1 MSMTTSRWIGRIAAA
16 AGLGLAVQASAW
28 ADWAVNMPRG
38 ATAISGEVYD
48 LHMLIFGVCVAIAV
62 VVFGAMIWS
71 IYYHRKSRGMEP
83 AKFSHSTRVEVV
95 WTVIPI
101 VILVAMAVPAADTLV
116 RMEDTR
122 DSDMSVKITG
132 YQWKWEYEYLD
143 EGIRFFSNLA
153 PESNR
158 ARQLG
163 SGIDPRE
170 VENYLLDV
178 DNPLVVPV
186 GAKVRLLLT
195 SNDVIHSWWVPDFGG
210 KKDAIPGYVNEFW
223 FQAEAPGTYRG
234 QCAELCG
241 RDHGFMPVVVE
252 VLPVDEFDAW
262 LSDNAP
268 AAEVRPAVA
277 TMVAGDSAPET
288 AQDMARQTATGASG
302 EAQAA
307 AQAAAT
313 ADDGMTLEQAM
324 SRGRDLHVQQCAAC
338 HQADGS
344 GLAAAGFPALTNIAI
359 TLEEHLQVGVHGRDG
374 TAMAAFGPQLDD
386 RELAAIITYQ
396 RNAWD
401 NDTGDIVQPDDVAAV
416 R

>member
-1 MSMTTSRWIGRIAAA
+1 MSRTTSRWIGRIAAA
-16 AGLGLAVQASAW
+16 AGSALAVPASAW

-38 ATAISGEVYD
+38 ATAISGEVYQ

-62 VVFGAMIWS
+62 IVFGAMIWS
-71 IYYHRKSRGMEP
+71 IFYHRKSRGVEP
-83 AKFSHSTRVEVV
+83 AKFSHSTKVEIV
-95 WTVIPI
+95 WTTIPI
-101 VILVAMAVPAADTLV
+101 VILIAMAVPAADTLV

-163 SGIDPRE
+163 SGIDPRS

-210 KKDAIPGYVNEFW
+210 KKDAIPGYINEFW
-223 FQAEAPGTYRG
+223 FEAETPGTYRG

-252 VLPVDEFDAW
+252 VLPVAEYEAW

-268 AAEVRPAVA
+268 APQAEPAA
-277 TMVAGDSAPET
+277 STAAAAPAPAEDAAPSAASAAEPEAGSE
-288 AQDMARQTATGASG
+288 Q
-302 EAQAA
+302 QAA
-307 AQAAAT
+307 APAA
-313 ADDGMTLEQAM
+313 DGMTLEQAM
-324 SRGRDLHVQQCAAC
+324 SQGRNLHVQHCSAC

-344 GLAAAGFPALTNIAI
+344 GLPAAGFPALDKLAVG
-359 TLEEHLQVGVHGRDG
+359 LEEHLEVVVHGRQG
-374 TAMAAFGPQLDD
+374 TAMAAFGPQLSD
-386 RELAAIITYQ
+386 REIAAIITYQ

-401 NDTGDIVQPDDVAAV
+401 NETGDVVQPDDVAAV

>member
-1 MSMTTSRWIGRIAAA
+1 MSRTTSRWIGRIAAA
-16 AGLGLAVQASAW
+16 AGSALAVPASAW

-38 ATAISGEVYD
+38 ATAISGEVYQ

-62 VVFGAMIWS
+62 IVFGAMIWS
-71 IYYHRKSRGMEP
+71 IFYHRKSRGVEP
-83 AKFSHSTRVEVV
+83 AKFSHSTKVEIV
-95 WTVIPI
+95 WTTIPI
-101 VILVAMAVPAADTLV
+101 VILIAMAVPAADTLV

-163 SGIDPRE
+163 SGIDPRT

-210 KKDAIPGYVNEFW
+210 KKDAIPGYINEFW
-223 FQAEAPGTYRG
+223 FEAERPGTYRG

-252 VLPVDEFDAW
+252 VLPVAEYEVW

-268 AAEVRPAVA
+268 APQAEPAVSTA
-277 TMVAGDSAPET
+277 AAAPAPAEASAPTPAPT
-288 AQDMARQTATGASG
+288 AAPEAGAEG
-302 EAQAA
+302 QAA
-307 AQAAAT
+307 APAE
-313 ADDGMTLEQAM
+313 DGMTLEQAM
-324 SRGRDLHVQQCAAC
+324 SQGRNLHVQHCSAC

-344 GLAAAGFPALTNIAI
+344 GLPAAGFPALDKLAVG
-359 TLEEHLQVGVHGRDG
+359 LEEHLQLVVHGRDG
-374 TAMAAFGPQLDD
+374 TAMAAFGPQLSD
-386 RELAAIITYQ
+386 REIAATITYQ

-401 NDTGDIVQPDDVAAV
+401 NETGDVVQPDDVAAV